1 MKIVRQNDVAEIIA
15 NILLLHRSSPNMKN
29 CVRQQITRSIK
40 KGDLEELENQKGVFE
55 HDAFW
60 RWARERWPE
69 LQDAEEIPVV
79 SKAPIIGNS
88 NIQAPSFSTSA
99 SGYSL
104 PANPNDYEKELIT
117 ANQTIN
123 TLRAKIVLLE
133 KELTPFRE
141 DKEKKDAFIE
151 ICTIKG
157 GEGGR
162 GNSK

>member
-1 MKIVRQNDVAEIIA
+1 MATVKQKDVIASIA
-15 NILLLHRSSPNMKN
+15 NVLLRHRSSPNMKN
-29 CVRQQITRSIK
+29 CVLQQISRSVK
-40 KGDLEELENQKGVFE
+40 KGHLKIFENQERTFE

-60 RWARERWPE
+60 RWARERWPQ

-79 SKAPIIGNS
+79 SKAPIIGKS
-88 NIQAPSFSTSA
+88 NTQTPSFSMSA

-123 TLRAKIVLLE
+123 ALRAKIVLLE
-133 KELTPFRE
+133 KELATLRE
-141 DKEKKDAFIE
+141 DKKKSDAFIE

-157 GEGGR
+157 AEGGA